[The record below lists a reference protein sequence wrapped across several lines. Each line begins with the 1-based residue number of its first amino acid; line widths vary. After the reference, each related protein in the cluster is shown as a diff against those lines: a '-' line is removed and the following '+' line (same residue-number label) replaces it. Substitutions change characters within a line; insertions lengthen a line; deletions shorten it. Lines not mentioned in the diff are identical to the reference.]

1 MNKLDR
7 VVGQLLRAI
16 ASFCLAALFILLFSS
31 VIARSFQLAS
41 FAWLDEVVRGLF
53 AWMVFMGSAAL
64 WRERAHFR
72 VDWLEQVIGQKRAAP
87 LLRAFLAFLS
97 LGFMLAMTWYGWELT
112 ARSSAVTPV
121 LNLPTGLFYAAI
133 PISGTLMMIYSL
145 RDLFESIADVKAP
158 FSTMM
163 KEK

>member
-1 MNKLDR
+1 
-7 VVGQLLRAI
+7 
-16 ASFCLAALFILLFSS
+16 
-31 VIARSFQLAS
+31 
-41 FAWLDEVVRGLF
+41 
-53 AWMVFMGSAAL
+53 MVFMGSSAL
-64 WRERAHFR
+64 WRERGHFR

-87 LLRAFLAFLS
+87 LLKAFLALLS

-121 LNLPTGLFYAAI
+121 LNLPTGLFYAAT

-158 FSTMM
+158 FFTMM

>member
-53 AWMVFMGSAAL
+53 S
-64 WRERAHFR
+64 
-72 VDWLEQVIGQKRAAP
+72 
-87 LLRAFLAFLS
+87 
-97 LGFMLAMTWYGWELT
+97 
-112 ARSSAVTPV
+112 
-121 LNLPTGLFYAAI
+121 
-133 PISGTLMMIYSL
+133 
-145 RDLFESIADVKAP
+145 
-158 FSTMM
+158 
-163 KEK
+163 